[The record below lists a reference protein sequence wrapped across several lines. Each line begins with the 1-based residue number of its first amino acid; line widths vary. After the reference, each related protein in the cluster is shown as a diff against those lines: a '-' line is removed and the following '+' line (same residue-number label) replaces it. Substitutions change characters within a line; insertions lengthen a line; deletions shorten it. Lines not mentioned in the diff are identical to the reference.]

1 VEDRPVKRA
10 GVALLAGLFLAGLAL
25 RPPIVGVGPLI
36 PEIQDDLDVPH
47 AVAGLLGTIPVLCMG
62 VFALPAPALTRRYG
76 SRLAI
81 AACLALIGGF
91 GLARA
96 AVPGAAGV
104 LLLTFGVGL
113 GLGFAQALMPVA
125 VKEQFAS
132 RPAFATGIYV
142 LGINIGSAIS
152 SALAV
157 PISHAAGSWRWSL
170 AAFSIM
176 TCVLVVAWWWL
187 TRGEPPHR
195 RAEVTRVRLPWRN
208 GLAWRLVAIFGSMA
222 CVFYGLNNWLPDA
235 YVERGWSEGKAGAL
249 LAVLNIA
256 ALVTTIIIPWL
267 ADRRGSRRLYLL
279 LFSGALA
286 ASCFGFAAIPGGAWA
301 WAAIVGLCTGAM
313 FPLVMTLP
321 VDVGRRPADVGAT
334 AGMML
339 GVGYTI
345 GAIAPLVLGA
355 ARDATGSFT
364 TTLWLIFGSGA
375 VLFSLCAAMSAER
388 IDRGVTA
395 PAAP

>member
-1 VEDRPVKRA
+1 VRRA
-10 GVALLAGLFLAGLAL
+10 SLALLAGLFLAGLAL

-36 PEIQDDLDVPH
+36 PQIQDDLDISH

-76 SRLAI
+76 SRRAI

-91 GLARA
+91 GVLRVLA
-96 AVPGAAGV
+96 PGAAGV

-125 VKEQFAS
+125 VKERFAG

-157 PISHAAGSWRWSL
+157 PIANAAGSWRWSL
-170 AAFSIM
+170 GAFAVM

-195 RAEVTRVRLPWRN
+195 RAEVTHVRLPWRS

-222 CVFYGLNNWLPDA
+222 CVFYGLNSWLPDA
-235 YVERGWSEGKAGAL
+235 YVDRGWSDGKAGAL

-256 ALVTTIIIPWL
+256 ALVTTIFIPWL

-279 LFSGALA
+279 LFSGALVV
-286 ASCFGFAAIPGGAWA
+286 SCAGFAAAPGGAWA
-301 WAAIVGLCTGAM
+301 WAAIAGLCTGVM

-321 VDVGRRPADVGAT
+321 VDVGRRPADTAAT

-345 GAIAPLVLGA
+345 GAIAPLLLGA
-355 ARDATGSFT
+355 ARDATGTFT
-364 TTLWLIFGSGA
+364 VTLWLIAGSSV
-375 VLFSLCAAMSAER
+375 VLFSLCAAMSAAR

-395 PAAP
+395 PAAS

>member
-1 VEDRPVKRA
+1 MHKRL
-10 GVALLAGLFLAGLAL
+10 GLLAGLFLAGLAL
-25 RPPIVGVGPLI
+25 RPQIVGVGPLI
-36 PEIQDDLDVPH
+36 PEIERNLDISH

-91 GLARA
+91 GVARA
-96 AVPGAAGV
+96 AAPGAAAV
-104 LLLTFGVGL
+104 ITLTFGVGL

-125 VKEQFAS
+125 VKERFAS

-157 PISHAAGSWRWSL
+157 PIANAAGSWRWSL
-170 AAFSIM
+170 AVFSGF
-176 TCVLVVAWWWL
+176 TLALVAAWTWL

-195 RAEVTRVRLPWRN
+195 RAEVVPAQLPWGN
-208 GLAWRLVAIFGSMA
+208 GLAWRLVGIFGAMA
-222 CVFYGLNNWLPDA
+222 CLFYGLNSWLPDA
-235 YVERGWSEGKAGAL
+235 YVERGWSDGKAGAL

-256 ALVTTIIIPWL
+256 ALVTTLIVPWF
-267 ADRRGSRRLYLL
+267 ADRHGSRRRYLGV
-279 LFSGALA
+279 FSAGLA
-286 ASCFGFAAIPGGAWA
+286 ASCSGFVLLPGGAFA
-301 WAAIVGLCTGAM
+301 WAAIAGLCTGAM

-321 VDVGRRPADVGAT
+321 VDVGRRPAEVGAV

-345 GAIAPLVLGA
+345 GAIAPLGLGA
-355 ARDATGSFT
+355 ARDLTGSYT
-364 TTLWLIFGSGA
+364 TTLWLIVASGA
-375 VLFSLCAAMSAER
+375 VLFSLCAVMSRER
-388 IDRGVTA
+388 IAGGVM
-395 PAAP
+395 

>member
-1 VEDRPVKRA
+1 MRRT
-10 GVALLAGLFLAGLAL
+10 GLALLAGLFLAGLAL

-36 PEIQDDLDVPH
+36 PAIQDDLDISH

-91 GLARA
+91 GVARA
-96 AVPGAAGV
+96 AAPGAAGV
-104 LLLTFGVGL
+104 IALTFGVGL

-125 VKEQFAS
+125 VKERFAD

-142 LGINIGSAIS
+142 LGINIGSAFS

-157 PISHAAGSWRWSL
+157 PIADAAGSWRWSL

-176 TCVLVVAWWWL
+176 TCALVAAWWWL
-187 TRGEPPHR
+187 TRREPAHR
-195 RAEVTRVRLPWRN
+195 RAEVTHVRLPWRS
-208 GLAWRLVAIFGSMA
+208 GLAWRLVGIFGSMA
-222 CVFYGLNNWLPDA
+222 CVFYGLNSWVPDA
-235 YVERGWSEGKAGAL
+235 YVERGWSDGKAGAL

-256 ALVTTIIIPWL
+256 ALVTTISIPWL
-267 ADRRGSRRLYLL
+267 ADRHGSRRLYFLV
-279 LFSGALA
+279 FSSALA
-286 ASCFGFAAIPGGAWA
+286 ASAAGFAGLPGGAWV
-301 WAAIVGLCTGAM
+301 WAAIAGLCTGAM

-345 GAIAPLVLGA
+345 GAVAPLLLGA
-355 ARDATGSFT
+355 VRDATGTFT
-364 TTLWLIFGSGA
+364 TTLWVIAAAGV
-375 VLFSLCAAMSAER
+375 VLFTLCASMSAER

-395 PAAP
+395 PAAT

>member
-1 VEDRPVKRA
+1 MRRPA
-10 GVALLAGLFLAGLAL
+10 IALLAGLFLAGLAL

-36 PEIQDDLDVPH
+36 PAIQADLRVSH

-62 VFALPAPALTRRYG
+62 VFALPAPRVSRRYG

-81 AACLALIGGF
+81 AACLALIGLF
-91 GLARA
+91 GIARA
-96 AVPGAAGV
+96 AAPGAAAV
-104 LLLTFGVGL
+104 IVLTFGVGL

-125 VKEQFAS
+125 VKERFSS

-157 PISHAAGSWRWSL
+157 PIAHAAGNWRWSL
-170 AAFSIM
+170 ASFSIM
-176 TCVLVVAWWWL
+176 TCVLVLAWAWL
-187 TRGEPPHR
+187 TRDEPPHR
-195 RAEVTRVRLPWRN
+195 RADVTHVRLPWRSS
-208 GLAWRLVAIFGSMA
+208 LAWRLVGIFGSMA
-222 CVFYGLNNWLPDA
+222 CLFYGLNNWLPDA
-235 YVERGWSEGKAGAL
+235 YVERGWSDGKAGAL
-249 LAVLNIA
+249 LAVLNIS
-256 ALVTTIIIPWL
+256 ALMTTLIIPWL
-267 ADRRGSRRLYLL
+267 ADRYGSRRVYLV
-279 LFSGALA
+279 LFSAALWLSA
-286 ASCFGFAAIPGGAWA
+286 VGFAALPGGAWA
-301 WAAIVGLCTGAM
+301 WAAIAGLCTGAM

-321 VDVGRRPADVGAT
+321 VDIGRRPADVGAV

-355 ARDATGSFT
+355 VRDATGSFT
-364 TTLWLIFGSGA
+364 TTLWLIAGA
-375 VLFSLCAAMSAER
+375 GGVLFALCAAMSAER
-388 IDRGVTA
+388 IERGVIA

>member
-1 VEDRPVKRA
+1 VRRA
-10 GVALLAGLFLAGLAL
+10 GFALLAGLFLAGLAL

-36 PEIQDDLDVPH
+36 PEIQDDLDVSH

-62 VFALPAPALTRRYG
+62 VFALPAPALSGRYG

-81 AACLALIGGF
+81 AACLALIGLF
-91 GLARA
+91 GIARA
-96 AVPGAAGV
+96 AAPGAAAV
-104 LLLTFGVGL
+104 IALTFGVGL

-125 VKEQFAS
+125 VKERFAQ

-142 LGINIGSAIS
+142 LGINVGSAIS

-157 PISHAAGSWRWSL
+157 PIAHAAGDWRWSV
-170 AAFSIM
+170 ASFSIA

-187 TRGEPPHR
+187 TRGEAPHR
-195 RAEVTRVRLPWRN
+195 RADVTRVRLPWRS
-208 GLAWRLVAIFGSMA
+208 GLAWRLVGIFGSMA
-222 CVFYGLNNWLPDA
+222 CLFYGLNNWLPDA

-256 ALVTTIIIPWL
+256 ALVTTMIIPWL
-267 ADRRGSRRLYLL
+267 ADRRGSRCVYLV
-279 LFSGALA
+279 LFSAALA
-286 ASCFGFAAIPGGAWA
+286 ASCAGFAALPGGAWV
-301 WAAIVGLCTGAM
+301 WATTAGLCTGAM

-321 VDVGRRPADVGAT
+321 VDIGRRPADVGAV

-339 GVGYTI
+339 GIGYTI
-345 GAIAPLVLGA
+345 GAVAPLALGA
-355 ARDATGSFT
+355 ARDATGTFT
-364 TTLWLIFGSGA
+364 TTLWLIVGA
-375 VLFSLCAAMSAER
+375 GGVLFTLCAAMSAER
-388 IDRGVTA
+388 IGRGVTA

>member
-1 VEDRPVKRA
+1 VGHRA
-10 GVALLAGLFLAGLAL
+10 IRRHGLALLAGLFLVGLAL

-36 PEIQDDLDVPH
+36 PAIQDDLEVSH

-76 SRLAI
+76 SRLAL

-91 GLARA
+91 GIARA
-96 AVPGAAGV
+96 AAPGAAAV
-104 LLLTFGVGL
+104 LALTFGVGL

-125 VKEQFAS
+125 VKERFAS

-142 LGINIGSAIS
+142 LGINIGSALS

-157 PISHAAGSWRWSL
+157 PIADAAGSWRWSL
-170 AAFSIM
+170 AAFSIA
-176 TCVLVVAWWWL
+176 TCVLVFAWWWL
-187 TRGEPPHR
+187 TRGQPPHR
-195 RAEVTRVRLPWRN
+195 RAEVTRVRLPWRS
-208 GLAWRLVAIFGSMA
+208 GLSWRLVAIFGSMA
-222 CVFYGLNNWLPDA
+222 CLFYGLNNWLPDA
-235 YVERGWSEGKAGAL
+235 YVERGWSDGKAGAL

-256 ALVTTIIIPWL
+256 ALVTTMIIPWI
-267 ADRRGSRRLYLL
+267 ADRRGSRRFYLV

-286 ASCFGFAAIPGGAWA
+286 ASCAGFAALPGGAWV
-301 WAAIVGLCTGAM
+301 WATTAGLCTGAM

-321 VDVGRRPADVGAT
+321 VDVGRRPVDVGAI

-355 ARDATGSFT
+355 ARDATGAFT
-364 TTLWLIFGSGA
+364 TTLWLIAGSGA
-375 VLFSLCAAMSAER
+375 VLFGLCAAMSAER
-388 IDRGVTA
+388 MGRGVTA
-395 PAAP
+395 PASP

>member
-1 VEDRPVKRA
+1 MRRQ
-10 GVALLAGLFLAGLAL
+10 GLALLAGLFLAGLAL
-25 RPPIVGVGPLI
+25 RPPIVGIGPLI
-36 PEIQDDLDVPH
+36 PAIQDDLDVTH

-62 VFALPAPALTRRYG
+62 VFALPAPRLTRRYG

-91 GLARA
+91 GIARA
-96 AVPGAAGV
+96 AAPGAAGV
-104 LLLTFGVGL
+104 IALTFGVGL

-125 VKEQFAS
+125 VKERFAS
-132 RPAFATGIYV
+132 RPVFATGIYV
-142 LGINIGSAIS
+142 LGINIGSALS

-157 PISHAAGSWRWSL
+157 PIADAAGSWRWSL
-170 AAFSIM
+170 ATFSIL
-176 TCVLVVAWWWL
+176 TCVLVLAWWWL

-195 RAEVTRVRLPWRN
+195 RAEVTRVRLPWRS
-208 GLAWRLVAIFGSMA
+208 GLSWRLVGIFGSMA

-235 YVERGWSEGKAGAL
+235 YVERGWSDGKAGAL

-256 ALVTTIIIPWL
+256 ALVTTLIIPWL

-286 ASCFGFAAIPGGAWA
+286 VSCLGFAAVPGGAWI
-301 WAAIVGLCTGAM
+301 WAATAGLATGTM

-321 VDVGRRPADVGAT
+321 VDLGRRPADVGAI

-345 GAIAPLVLGA
+345 GAIAPLALGA
-355 ARDATGSFT
+355 ARDATGTFT
-364 TTLWLIFGSGA
+364 TTLWLIAGA
-375 VLFSLCAAMSAER
+375 GVVLFALCGAMSAEL
-388 IDRGVTA
+388 IGRGVTA